1 MGWPPST
8 GVLFNPALV
17 DFVAAPDHGL
27 GHLAA
32 IPDRCWLDHGIG
44 AQPRFEPL
52 LTPTRLL
59 LQAAQRLPVVLHG
72 IGLSICSA
80 EVFDVEYLEHLAA
93 WRERLGCA
101 WVSEHLSFTRI
112 GGGDETN
119 AAMALASPCDQE
131 MLELLVPR
139 LQRARQILGAPLL
152 LENAVS
158 YTLWCDEEMSDT
170 AFLNRLAAESGCG
183 LLLDLHNL
191 YTNAYNHGF
200 DACEWIDAL
209 DTAAVREVHVAGGDV
224 MHGMHT
230 DSHAGPV
237 CERVWPL
244 LEHLLPRAPNLQA
257 VTFEFHE
264 ASWPLLHEAGVR
276 AQIARMRECIAA
288 AHAPA

>member
-1 MGWPPST
+1 MNRRPNT

-17 DFVAAPDHGL
+17 DFVSATDHGL
-27 GHLAA
+27 DHLAA

-44 AQPRFEPL
+44 AKPRFEPL

-59 LQAAQRLPVVLHG
+59 QEAAQRLPVVLHG

-80 EVFDVEYLEHLAA
+80 EVFDVEYLELLAA
-93 WRERLGCA
+93 WRERLDCA

-112 GGGDETN
+112 GGAQETN
-119 AAMALASPCDQE
+119 AAMALASPCDEE
-131 MLELLVPR
+131 MIELLVPR
-139 LQRARQILGAPLL
+139 LQHAHRILGVPLL
-152 LENAVS
+152 LENAVY
-158 YTLWCDEEMSDT
+158 YTLWCDEDMSET
-170 AFLNRLAAESGCG
+170 TFLNRLASESGCG

-191 YTNAYNHGF
+191 YTNAHNHGF
-200 DACEWIDAL
+200 DARAWIDAL
-209 DTAAVREVHVAGGDV
+209 DTTAVREVHVAGGDM

-237 CERVWPL
+237 HAGVWPL

-264 ASWPLLHEAGVR
+264 ASWPLLHESGVR
-276 AQIARMRECIAA
+276 AQIARMRDCIAA
-288 AHAPA
+288 VHVSA